1 MSDDANLTENGYYFN
16 LATGAVEQG
25 LQSSWTQRMGPY
37 ATREDAAAALA
48 KARQRSDDWDE
59 QDREWENS

>member
-1 MSDDANLTENGYYFN
+1 MSDDGDLTENGYYFN

-37 ATREDAAAALA
+37 ATREEAAEALA
-48 KARQRSDDWDE
+48 TARRRSEDWDE
-59 QDREWENS
+59 QDREWERS